1 MLVTLLALLPI
12 TAAAQ
17 GVKLAEWNM
26 ETSEDIAV
34 TWFKD
39 GKPSIAPDEYVGD
52 KADYVLSGWSE
63 GRYWQLCTGYQ
74 NKVLRIENATENA
87 ITDYTDASQHNVY
100 YEVQFPTK
108 GYKNITVDFA
118 CAYGANAEATL
129 EAVVSTDG
137 GQTWFD
143 AGAYTTMPNWW
154 LYKNNTVQLSANN
167 KDNVIL
173 RLIAGNGF
181 KSNWN
186 MDYVK
191 INGEAMEEAKP
202 VDEKDFTLSWPLGK
216 GTDDA
221 TAAEVKTAGLF
232 SVAEFDYGK
241 MIISTQRTAATSQQT
256 LYKPSNNNAGAAN
269 DDDAL
274 TFTIKPKK
282 GLTFAPKTFA
292 FEACRWGTNGGKF
305 DVVAIASGQETTLA
319 TAVTPARGND
329 GVFTAANYD
338 LSNLTLDESGLV
350 LKIKVYGLASNK
362 EYGFGNV
369 VVTGDIQGTPEA
381 VPVYTMS
388 VKLGTEG
395 AGTVSCNPAGAEF
408 DEGTTL
414 TVTATE
420 NFGYHF
426 AGWTDAEGNP
436 VSTEN
441 PYTFEINQNTTL
453 VATYTKNTVYAL
465 NMKWTGGA
473 NENLIQFLPVGN
485 YVDGVHYYEEG
496 TDVKIS
502 ALNNRILTFTGW
514 EGDATGTASEYDIK
528 MDSEKNVTANFSAA
542 DYIVGWDLYY
552 DNPKSERAADYKADS
567 ENAGLLSLRNAA
579 GETTSWLA
587 NGVAAGLMN
596 GKYGARVWRP
606 LTGNYYFE
614 ISFSSKGYENLKLSA
629 SVGDDYNA
637 HSIIFAQ
644 YSIDGGQTFNTFGT
658 YNLPNRGW
666 DSQEFD
672 LPADAAG
679 VDRLFIRF
687 MPDYDSPMTGV
698 ESAND
703 GTAIADIFVLADA
716 TGAASEVATL
726 VSSNPADKAT
736 GVSRNGAIIL
746 NFDNKIKAGE
756 GKATLNSQLSTL
768 NSEEIVPVI
777 SGKSAIFKYSG
788 LAYNTAYTFSMPEGV
803 LVSRSG
809 KPVAAAELSFTT
821 MERQQP
827 EAKLYDA
834 VVAQDG
840 SVLDGSSVKVYTTLQ
855 AAIDAAPAGRAKPW
869 LIFVKNG
876 RYNEHIDIPATKT
889 HLHIIGQNRDKAVIY
904 DNRLCGGDNA
914 YSVDPGATVVVK
926 GTDTFF
932 ENITLENSYGYEKL
946 AGPQAL
952 ALNTVADRVC
962 MNNVALL
969 SYQDTWI
976 TSSSST
982 ARHYIKNSL
991 IEGAV
996 DFIYN
1001 NGDVYLDGD
1010 TIQIN
1015 RPSGGY
1021 IVAPRHTADTKWGYV
1036 FQNNIIRPR
1045 KGIDVTDVWLG
1056 RPWHDQPKTV
1066 YINTQTFV
1074 NIPAKGWYNTMGGLP
1089 ALWAEYNTVDKDGN
1103 PVDLSQR
1110 ETYYWY
1116 WIDKEAGTKAEVFN
1130 VKNTLTADEAA
1141 EYTIKNVCGGN
1152 DNWQPDLM
1160 CEACDAPVVKAEGLQ
1175 LSWQAV
1181 PYAICYVITKN
1192 GEVVGFTKDTSFD
1205 GYTAADQWQVQAV
1218 NENGGLSAYGTVNV
1232 TTGISLQ
1239 PKTNGHQTSI
1249 YNIAGQKVTNNYKG
1263 LVIKNGKK
1271 MIQ

>member
-1 MLVTLLALLPI
+1 MLVTLFALLPI

-26 ETSEDIAV
+26 ETSDDIAV

-39 GKPSIAPDEYVGD
+39 GKPQIAPDECVGE
-52 KADYVLSGWSE
+52 KTDYVLTGWSE

-74 NKVLRIENATENA
+74 NKVLRIENAAENA
-87 ITDYTDASQHNVY
+87 INDYTDASQHNVY

-167 KDNVIL
+167 KDKVIL
-173 RLIAGNGF
+173 RLIAGNSF

-186 MDYVK
+186 LDYVK
-191 INGEAMEEAKP
+191 INGEAVEEAKP

-221 TAAEVKTAGLF
+221 TAAEVKMTGLF

-241 MIISTQRTAATSQQT
+241 MIISTQRAAGTSQQT

-282 GLTFAPKTFA
+282 GLSFSPKSFA

-305 DVVAIASGQETTLA
+305 DVVAIAAGQETTIA
-319 TAVTPARGND
+319 TAVTPERGND

-369 VVTGDIQGTPEA
+369 VVTGDIKGTPEA
-381 VPVYTMS
+381 VPTYTMS
-388 VKLGTEG
+388 VKLGMEG

-426 AGWTDAEGNP
+426 AGWTDAEGNM
-436 VSTEN
+436 VSEEN
-441 PYTFEINQNTTL
+441 PYTFDIMANTEL
-453 VATYTKNTVYAL
+453 IASYTKNTVYAL

-473 NENLIQFLPVGN
+473 NENLIQFLPEGN
-485 YVDGVHYYEEG
+485 YVDGTHYYEAG
-496 TDVKIS
+496 TDVKIT

-514 EGDATGTASEYDIK
+514 EGDATGTAPEYDMK

-552 DNPKSERAADYKADS
+552 DNPKSERAGDYKADS

-644 YSIDGGQTFNTFGT
+644 YSTDGGQTFKTFGT

-716 TGAASEVATL
+716 TGAANEVATL

-756 GKATLNSQLSTL
+756 GKATLNS
-768 NSEEIVPVI
+768 EEIVPVI

-788 LAYNTAYTFSMPEGV
+788 LAYNTTYTFSMPEGV

-809 KPVAAAELSFTT
+809 KPVAATEISFTT

-840 SVLDGSSVKVYTTLQ
+840 SGDYKTLQ
-855 AAIDAAPAGRAKPW
+855 EAIDKAPAGRAKPW

-876 RYNEHIDIPATKT
+876 CYHEHIDIPATKT
-889 HLHIIGQNRDKAVIY
+889 HLHIIGQNRDKTVIY

-926 GTDTFF
+926 GTDTFL

-1001 NGDVYLDGD
+1001 NGNVYLDGD

-1066 YINTQTFV
+1066 FINTQTFI

-1089 ALWAEYNTVDKDGN
+1089 VLWAEYNTVDKNGN

-1110 ETYYWY
+1110 ETYYY
-1116 WIDKEAGTKAEVFN
+1116 YTDNNGQKHEVFN
-1130 VKNTLTADEAA
+1130 VKNTLTAEEAA

-1160 CEACDAPVVKAEGLQ
+1160 CEACDAPVVKSEGNQ
-1175 LSWQAV
+1175 LTWQAV

-1192 GEVVGFTKDTSFD
+1192 GEVVGFTKETSFD
-1205 GYTAADQWQVQAV
+1205 GYTEADNWQVQAV
-1218 NENGGLSAYGTVNV
+1218 NEYGGLSAYGTANAATAITSYLLPLTSHLSSFYTLDGRRANNSTQGLLIYRDRNGV
-1232 TTGISLQ
+1232 TRKIRG
-1239 PKTNGHQTSI
+1239 
-1249 YNIAGQKVTNNYKG
+1249 G
-1263 LVIKNGKK
+1263 LFR
-1271 MIQ
+1271 